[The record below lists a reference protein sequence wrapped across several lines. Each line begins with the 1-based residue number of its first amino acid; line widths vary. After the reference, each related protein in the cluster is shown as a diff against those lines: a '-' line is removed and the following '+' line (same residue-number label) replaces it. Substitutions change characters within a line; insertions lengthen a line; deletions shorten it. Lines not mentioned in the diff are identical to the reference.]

1 MNYTAVILYMDI
13 PLNKLLLLYTVNENN
28 DTLFV
33 NKQNVSI
40 LLPLFPLLA
49 EVKKT
54 CVILHCVFCFNIHIS
69 LHYIITVS
77 VY

>member
-49 EVKKT
+49 EVKKNMCHIT
-54 CVILHCVFCFNIHIS
+54 LRILF
-69 LHYIITVS
+69 
-77 VY
+77 